1 MYPFAIL
8 FNINANRSFG
18 IKNHRHIPF
27 RMRNTDKKESSVR
40 NGLPS
45 EEYPICLSSFNIKYN
60 KTRTDNHSIFL
71 RSEANCKKFLFTTD
85 PARIR

>member
-27 RMRNTDKKESSVR
+27 RMRNTDKKGIISQKR
-40 NGLPS
+40 FAFRRITYL
-45 EEYPICLSSFNIKYN
+45 L
-60 KTRTDNHSIFL
+60 IFFQH
-71 RSEANCKKFLFTTD
+71 KVQ
-85 PARIR
+85 